1 MPMPASPPLAPL
13 SLLQIEARFRG
24 RIWRGN
30 ALGSSAEPVLS
41 SGFDELDG
49 ELPGG
54 GWPTRNLT
62 ELLLPAAGMGEI
74 SLLSPPLA
82 ETTHNGRNILLVG
95 PPYLPYMHA
104 WENLNIDSRRVV
116 MARIYKPAERLWVLE
131 QGIRSAAFG
140 AVIGWLPEVSQ
151 QTTRKLQI
159 LARSAAALV
168 FLLRPAGAQSEAS
181 AAPLRLLLGSA
192 RGHALSLYLLKRRG
206 APAALPIRIAL
217 TFFPWTRHLPGST
230 APAPLSTLSAPA
242 QHNAVDRSSLSRTI
256 A

>member
-24 RIWRGN
+24 RIWRGD
-30 ALGSSAEPVLS
+30 ALGFSNEPVLS
-41 SGFDELDG
+41 SGFAELDR

-62 ELLLPAAGMGEI
+62 ELLLPVEGLGEI

-95 PPYLPYMHA
+95 PPFLPYMHA
-104 WENLNIDSRRVV
+104 WENLNIDSRRILI
-116 MARIYKPAERLWVLE
+116 ARVYKPAERLWVLE

-140 AVIGWLPEVSQ
+140 VVIGWLPEVSQ

-159 LARSAAALV
+159 LTRSAAGLV
-168 FLLRPAGAQSEAS
+168 FLLRPANAQSEPS
-181 AAPLRLLLGSA
+181 AAPLRLLLGST
-192 RGHALSLYLLKRRG
+192 RRHTLSLYLLKRRG
-206 APAALPIRIAL
+206 APTALPIRVAL
-217 TFFPWTRHLPGST
+217 TSFPWSRLFPGST
-230 APAPLSTLSAPA
+230 TPATLPASA
-242 QHNAVDRSSLSRTI
+242 QQNAVDRSSLSRTI

>member
-13 SLLQIEARFRG
+13 SLLQIEARFKG
-24 RIWRGN
+24 RIWRGD
-30 ALGSSAEPVLS
+30 ALGFSNEPVLS
-41 SGFDELDG
+41 SGFAELDR

-62 ELLLPAAGMGEI
+62 ELLLPVEGLGEI

-82 ETTHNGRNILLVG
+82 KTSHNGRNILLVG

-104 WENLNIDSRRVV
+104 WENLNIDSQRVV
-116 MARIYKPAERLWVLE
+116 MARVYKPAERLWVLE

-159 LARSAAALV
+159 LARSAAGLV
-168 FLLRPAGAQSEAS
+168 FLLRPARAQSEPS

-192 RGHALSLYLLKRRG
+192 RRHTLSLYLLKRRG
-206 APAALPIRIAL
+206 APAASPVRIAL
-217 TFFPWTRHLPGST
+217 IPFPWSRHFPGST
-230 APAPLSTLSAPA
+230 IPEPLPALA
-242 QHNAVDRSSLSRTI
+242 QPHAVDRSSLSRLI